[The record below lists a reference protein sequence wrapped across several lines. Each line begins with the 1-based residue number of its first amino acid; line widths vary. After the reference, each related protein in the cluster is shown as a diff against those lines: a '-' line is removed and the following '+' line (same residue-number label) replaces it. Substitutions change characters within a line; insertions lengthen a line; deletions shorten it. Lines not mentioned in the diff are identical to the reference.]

1 MADVVDEVVLEE
13 PPVSDEAKMKKWIM
27 RIAAIAVVLMAVE
40 AVAMYVVFSPSADA
54 EAEKDAAAAEIAD
67 GLTEIAAGSDI
78 VEVEFSPPFAVTN
91 STADLGTLVH
101 VNFELVAGVSTKNET
116 TFRQAVEQDYKSRLR
131 QAIVEIA
138 RSAALEDLQ
147 DPDLNQLKRRIKED
161 LNKTLQSSYVVEI
174 IIPKIQVHV
183 Q

>member
-1 MADVVDEVVLEE
+1 MTEAVEDVVIDQ
-13 PPVSDEAKMKKWIM
+13 PPVPEGAKLKKWIM
-27 RIAAIAVVLMAVE
+27 RIAAIAVVLMLGEAAVLYVLLAPSGDGE
-40 AVAMYVVFSPSADA
+40 AA
-54 EAEKDAAAAEIAD
+54 KDAAAAQIAD
-67 GLTEIAAGSDI
+67 GLSDIAAGSDI
-78 VEVEFSPPFAVTN
+78 VEVEFDPPFAVTN

-101 VNFELVAGVSTKNET
+101 VNFELVAGISTKNET

-131 QAIVEIA
+131 QAIVEIT

-161 LNKTLQSSYVVEI
+161 LNKTLQSSYVVEV
-174 IIPKIQVHV
+174 IIPKIQVTV